1 MATVIFYEKPG
12 CINNTRQKKLLQTA
26 GHQVDERNLL
36 THPWDTVSLSRFLH
50 PETRDSWLNSTHPG
64 LKSGDLK
71 LNLNRPD
78 EVLAAMCHD
87 PLLIRRPLLEIDGH
101 CLQGFDAALLDQLI
115 GLSVMPDGDIET
127 CPRSQHATACQ

>member
-36 THPWDTVSLSRFLH
+36 THPWDVVSLSCFLH

-64 LKSGDLK
+64 LKSGDLE
-71 LNLNRPD
+71 LDLNRPE

-127 CPRSQHATACQ
+127 CPRSQHATACK